1 MAACGL
7 TGIGGIGRA
16 LAQEGTVACQV
27 SSISGTL
34 QNGEPN
40 YWATATRAEF
50 VFLTRMRAVGDSIV
64 LYSEEQGGEV
74 IEGTAAVKGIL
85 VREGDGPLQVDRLQ
99 FVWPITAHKQDGQL
113 YGIVQ
118 MAHEQNVPVGL
129 ALAGGG
135 NPLGEILFEKGV
147 FDPTQPVVGF
157 DVETSKAIHNAL
169 MKNEGFSAR
178 LMIGG
183 AVYSTIEPDTARYV
197 AFVND
202 KLLAAMDEA
211 RRQDAEAPCTYVNP
225 EEYLEG
231 IENCF
236 LTSACC
242 TVLGLGDDCWELA
255 TLRRFRDGYMQ
266 GFAQGRA
273 DVARYYAEAP
283 AIAQALVSS
292 AAGRRRL
299 LRLYWRT
306 IVPAVLLARLGCNRA
321 AHAIYRRM
329 MLELLPAG

>member
-1 MAACGL
+1 
-7 TGIGGIGRA
+7 
-16 LAQEGTVACQV
+16 
-27 SSISGTL
+27 
-34 QNGEPN
+34 
-40 YWATATRAEF
+40 
-50 VFLTRMRAVGDSIV
+50 
-64 LYSEEQGGEV
+64 
-74 IEGTAAVKGIL
+74 
-85 VREGDGPLQVDRLQ
+85 
-99 FVWPITAHKQDGQL
+99 
-113 YGIVQ
+113 
-118 MAHEQNVPVGL
+118 
-129 ALAGGG
+129 
-135 NPLGEILFEKGV
+135 
-147 FDPTQPVVGF
+147 
-157 DVETSKAIHNAL
+157 
-169 MKNEGFSAR
+169 
-178 LMIGG
+178 
-183 AVYSTIEPDTARYV
+183 
-197 AFVND
+197 

-306 IVPAVLLARLGCNRA
+306 IVPAVLLA
-321 AHAIYRRM
+321 
-329 MLELLPAG
+329 